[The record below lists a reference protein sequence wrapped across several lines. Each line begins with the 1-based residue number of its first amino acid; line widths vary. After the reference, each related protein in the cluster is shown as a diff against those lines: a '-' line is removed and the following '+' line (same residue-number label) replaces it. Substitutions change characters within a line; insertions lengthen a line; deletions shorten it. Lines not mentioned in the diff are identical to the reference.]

1 MWSWRSNN
9 HKFGKV
15 LGLKSGKRTM
25 ERSWISLKIRTRSFW
40 SLLTRKQSRIKEG
53 HVGSDEREIIFDIKM
68 LIKKIK

>member
-1 MWSWRSNN
+1 M
-9 HKFGKV
+9 
-15 LGLKSGKRTM
+15 
-25 ERSWISLKIRTRSFW
+25 KIRTRSFW